1 MIMIMMVMMFRVM
14 LSMICAMISDVYL
27 FVISFLLSHSG
38 THVAIAHAMSV
49 RSIAFS
55 DDSQWILSG
64 SDDGTC
70 CIHDVYAIRKG
81 KGKWC
86 KLEFGLHCDESG
98 EKRCCKPSLVC
109 MNQFC
114 KHSLLHGYQG
124 GKNKSFCYYY
134 RKLSP
139 VCTH

>member
-1 MIMIMMVMMFRVM
+1 MIMIMIMMVMMFRVM

-70 CIHDVYAIRKG
+70 CIHDVYA
-81 KGKWC
+81 KWEREREV
-86 KLEFGLHCDESG
+86 LQTGIWFALW
-98 EKRCCKPSLVC
+98 
-109 MNQFC
+109 
-114 KHSLLHGYQG
+114 
-124 GKNKSFCYYY
+124 
-134 RKLSP
+134 
-139 VCTH
+139 